1 MELKQLN
8 VKIQGLE
15 KEIKIAEEEIDFN
28 NNKLKYFKS
37 QVTSIANSDDDAK
50 NVGRRLKKLV
60 E

>member
-1 MELKQLN
+1 MN